1 MSERKPSAAAHL
13 RAALPAVAGYALGY
27 GIART
32 ALERA
37 DPSVMSPTARK
48 YAPLVLG
55 GLAAYA
61 GMRADQAVLQSAH
74 DEDA

>member
-1 MSERKPSAAAHL
+1 MSERKPSTAAHL

-32 ALERA
+32 ALERV
-37 DPSVMSPTARK
+37 DPAVMSPAARK

-61 GMRADQAVLQSAH
+61 GMRADKAVAQSAQ
-74 DEDA
+74 EDA